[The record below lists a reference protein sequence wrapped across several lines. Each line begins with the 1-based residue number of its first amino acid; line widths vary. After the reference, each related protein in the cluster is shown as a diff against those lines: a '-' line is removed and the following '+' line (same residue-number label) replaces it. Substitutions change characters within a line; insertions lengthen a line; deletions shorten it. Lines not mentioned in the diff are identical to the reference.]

1 VTLRTASRQRRTALF
16 AGVPVALLAACSS
29 SSPPAAPRTVP
40 IPELGLAVPAP
51 GPVADL
57 TYALADGPEGRR
69 VAQLSTRSLVRKG
82 GGACAAG
89 ATGAV
94 SGYPLGQI
102 VVAPESRDEM
112 QVKDLL
118 DPEESVGDYVAQV
131 GDRYL
136 YYQAPPEERCAA
148 GDAGRLQRRLEDL
161 VRAAL
166 ARARPLPTA
175 GPTAVQGPTA
185 DPVPG
190 AGEPGRST
198 PG

>member
-1 VTLRTASRQRRTALF
+1 MTPRTARQQRRSALL
-16 AGVPVALLAACSS
+16 AGLPIALLAACSS
-29 SSPPAAPRTVP
+29 PSPSASPRTVP

-57 TYALADGPEGRR
+57 TYVLADGPEGRR
-69 VAQLSTRSLVRKG
+69 VAQLSTRSLARKG
-82 GGACAAG
+82 GAACAAG

-102 VVAPESRDEM
+102 AVAVESRDEM

-118 DPEESVGDYVAQV
+118 DPEESVGDYVGQV

-136 YYQAPPEERCAA
+136 YYLAPPEERCAG
-148 GDAGRLQRRLEDL
+148 GDAGRLQRRQEDL

-166 ARARPLPTA
+166 VQAQPLPGTSPSAAPAPAA
-175 GPTAVQGPTA
+175 GV
-185 DPVPG
+185 
-190 AGEPGRST
+190 PGRST

>member
-1 VTLRTASRQRRTALF
+1 MTPRTARQQRRGALLV
-16 AGVPVALLAACSS
+16 GLPVALLTACSS
-29 SSPPAAPRTVP
+29 SSPPTTPRTVP
-40 IPELGLAVPAP
+40 IPELGLVVPAP

-69 VAQLSTRSLVRKG
+69 VAQLSTRSLASRG
-82 GGACAAG
+82 GSACAAG

-102 VVAPESRDEM
+102 AVAVESRDEM

-136 YYQAPPEERCAA
+136 YYLSPPEERCAT
-148 GDAGRLQRRLEDL
+148 GDAGRLQRRQEVL

-166 ARARPLPTA
+166 AQARPLPTA
-175 GPTAVQGPTA
+175 SPRSPA
-185 DPVPG
+185 PVPG
-190 AGEPGRST
+190 AGAPGRST